1 MVDRNKIIEIFKA
14 SPTPT
19 SILKPSEDKFIF
31 IQVNDAY
38 CEMTQMSADNL
49 IGYGLFEKFPPNPN
63 EDLPHGPSRLKQ
75 SFLKVIDSKQPDEMS
90 VIRYDIMLDGS
101 EFKEVFWKVIN
112 TPVFDDNGE
121 VEYIINS
128 ATPKTE
134 QVLSERARNLMLN
147 NTEDSFIYL
156 NRDLVIIDFNT
167 KFFITY
173 KDIFGKE
180 VKKGNSIWLHV
191 SEERNTDLKELYER
205 VLTGETITNE
215 TSFDDPQEGKRHFQ
229 IKNKPAIDNGTI
241 VGVFISM
248 LEITERVEA
257 EKSIIDAKEKY
268 ESLISTVNGIIWE
281 AEPEHLQI
289 SFISDQCR
297 HYLGYAPEE
306 WVNTKNFWSKRLHPE
321 DKERVLKKYHTEVK
335 NGRNHE
341 LNYRLRHASG
351 HYIWIRDLITVVTEH
366 GEPSVIRGLMMDVT
380 EEMKLQENL
389 SEAYK
394 ISKIGNWELDLINK
408 KLLWSD
414 YVKELHEVGKNF
426 VPNLDSAINFYKK
439 GWCRDKIVEA
449 VQTAIEVGTPF
460 DEELIIVTAKGNEK
474 WIRAVGK
481 AEFVHDECVRIYG
494 STQDITERKKAELEL
509 KKTNQA
515 LTERVKEQKCL
526 YKISNLDENS
536 LTIEALLER
545 AAKII
550 PKGFYLPDK
559 AQAQINFMNEVYR
572 TVPFNESWSKQRI
585 SESASRNDV
594 QLTITAGYPKVV
606 SSSDV
611 KILEEEKT
619 LLKAISQQL
628 IQKVNQIRKQNEL
641 NAIQQKYK
649 NVVEYT
655 TNMFYQHDTE
665 GVLTYVSPQSSWFL
679 GYPPDKARKNW
690 QNFITEN
697 PLNDIGKTLTQKAL
711 ETGKIQEP
719 YELELK
725 TADGRIIWVEVHEA
739 PIKKDG
745 KVIGIVG
752 SLTDITD
759 RKNIETDLK
768 NSLERFEYVKK
779 ATRDAIYDWDIKNDK
794 LNWGDGLQYLFGH
807 DPVKNNRIDQWKQFV
822 HPDDFEEVIRDLKF
836 TLNDPSMSQWSS
848 EYRFKKENGG
858 YANVIENGT
867 IVRNEDGDAVRM
879 IGAVRDISDQKL
891 TEKELKASLSEKETL
906 LAEIHHRVKNNL
918 AVVSGMMQLQ
928 AFETDNKVLQ
938 EQLYD
943 SVVRIKTMAS
953 VHELL
958 YQSNSFSQLDFS
970 ETLKQLVKNVT
981 DTLQSENKVEIEY
994 HAVPVKLNINQAI
1007 PASLIVNEVIT
1018 NAFKHAFKNIDDS
1031 KLTINL
1037 SEEDDQLEISIIDNG
1052 VGIPED
1058 IQNAKDSSLGFHLIE
1073 LLSEQLYADKVYKKN
1088 PDVSGTIFKLSFI
1101 RQANKKGIGSSS
1113 VT

>member
-19 SILKPSEDKFIF
+19 SILKPSEGNFYF

-38 CEMTQMSADNL
+38 CEMTQVSADNL
-49 IGYGLFEKFPPNPN
+49 IGQEVFEKFPPNPN
-63 EDLPHGPSRLKQ
+63 EELPHGPSRLKQ
-75 SFLKVIDSKQPDEMS
+75 SFQKVIDTKQPDEMP

-101 EFKEVFWKVIN
+101 EFKEVFWKFIN

-128 ATPKTE
+128 ATPMSE

-156 NRDLVIIDFNT
+156 DKELKIIDYNT
-167 KFFITY
+167 KFLITY

-191 SEERNTDLKELYER
+191 SEERNADLWELYNR
-205 VLTGETITNE
+205 VLTGETITYE
-215 TSFDDPQEGKRHFQ
+215 TSLDDPQEGKRHFQ

-241 VGVFISM
+241 VGIFISM
-248 LEITERVEA
+248 LEITDRVEA
-257 EKSIIDAKEKY
+257 EKSIINAKEKY

-281 AEPEHLQI
+281 ADPEHLQI
-289 SFISDQCR
+289 SFISEQCKS
-297 HYLGYAPEE
+297 YLGYDPDE
-306 WVNTKNFWSKRLHPE
+306 WINTKNFWSKRLHPE
-321 DKERVLKKYHTEVK
+321 DKEGVLEKYHTEVK

-341 LNYRLRHASG
+341 LNYRLQHASG
-351 HYIWIRDLITVVTEH
+351 HYIWIRDLITVVTEQ
-366 GEPSVIRGLMMDVT
+366 GKPSVIRGLMMDVT

-394 ISKIGNWELDLINK
+394 ISKIGNWELDLINR
-408 KLLWSD
+408 KLHWSD
-414 YVKELHEVGKNF
+414 YVKELHEVGKDF
-426 VPNLDSAINFYKK
+426 VPDLDSAINFYKE
-439 GWCRDKIVEA
+439 GWCRDKIAEA
-449 VQTAIEVGTPF
+449 VQTSIETGKAF
-460 DEELIIVTAKGNEK
+460 DEELIIITAKGNEK

-494 STQDITERKKAELEL
+494 STQDITKRKKAELEL
-509 KKTNQA
+509 KETNQA
-515 LTERVKEQKCL
+515 LTERVKEQRCL

-536 LTIEALLER
+536 LTIEELLEQ
-545 AAKII
+545 AANII

-559 AQAQINFMNEVYR
+559 AQVQIDFMDKVYR
-572 TVPFNESWSKQRI
+572 TTPFDASWSEERI
-585 SESASRNDV
+585 SETASRRDV
-594 QLTITAGYPKVV
+594 QIKITAGYAKNIP
-606 SSSDV
+606 SFEV

-628 IQKVNQIRKQNEL
+628 IQKVDQIRKQNEL

-690 QNFITEN
+690 QNFITDN
-697 PLNDIGKTLTQKAL
+697 PLNDIGETLTQKAL
-711 ETGKIQEP
+711 ETGNNQEP

-739 PIKKDG
+739 PIKIDD

-779 ATRDAIYDWDIKNDK
+779 ATRDAIFDWDIKNDK
-794 LNWGDGLQYLFGH
+794 LNWGDGIQYLFGH
-807 DPVKNNRIDQWKQFV
+807 DPVKNNRLDQWKQFL
-822 HPDDFEEVIRDLKF
+822 HPDEFEEVIRDLEF
-836 TLNDPSMSQWSS
+836 TLEDSSMSQWSC
-848 EYRFKKENGG
+848 EYQFKKNDGE

-867 IVRNEDGDAVRM
+867 IIRNEDGVAVRM
-879 IGAVRDISDQKL
+879 IGAIRDISDQKL

-928 AFETDNKVLQ
+928 AFDTDNKELQ

-958 YQSNSFSQLDFS
+958 YQSNSFSQLDFA
-970 ETLKQLVKNVT
+970 ETLEQLVKNVS
-981 DTLQSENKVEIEY
+981 DTLQSENKIEIEY

-1018 NAFKHAFKNIDDS
+1018 NAFKHAFKGIKDS
-1031 KLTINL
+1031 KLTIKL

-1052 VGIPED
+1052 LGIPDD
-1058 IQNAKDSSLGFHLIE
+1058 IQNTKESSLGFHLID

-1088 PDVSGTIFKLSFI
+1088 PDGSGTIFRISFTKL
-1101 RQANKKGIGSSS
+1101 ANKKGIGSSS